1 MFVVTSLHHGCPSYR
16 LSIPSKFLAPVADD
30 DGPQG
35 GNSKMTSPS
44 NTGGRNRTVSCFMVL
59 RSIVD
64 NSFRDRCI
72 LRSKRRQ
79 SMMLSLGSTRASVG
93 GTESEE

>member
-16 LSIPSKFLAPVADD
+16 LSIPSKFLAPVADEE
-30 DGPQG
+30 GPRG

-44 NTGGRNRTVSCFMVL
+44 NTGGRNGTVLCLMVL

-64 NSFRDRCI
+64 SSFQDRCI
-72 LRSKRRQ
+72 LRSQRRQ
-79 SMMLSLGSTRASVG
+79 SMMLSLGSTSASVE
-93 GTESEE
+93 GTESKE